1 MKTLILLTLIL
12 ALGGCSQSEQSGMNS
27 GATRLVSERS
37 YADTATEAAPG
48 SNGAAEAT
56 RRYLALKHKVTL
68 LVPAASLAQH
78 FGAIQA
84 ECLKLGCE
92 ILSAGQEAE
101 SPGQFASATL
111 TARVPPAAF
120 PGFFTG
126 IQTHGK
132 LLSHHSESEDKTAE
146 VIDVEARIRNL
157 EALKAR
163 VLELLAK
170 NAGSLKD
177 MLDAEKQ
184 LAETQ
189 AALDSINGQR
199 RALANQ
205 TDMIRIEIDLR
216 PRSFRNEGSWAAPV
230 AEAVDEAGDVLMQ
243 SLAFLLTAVVA
254 LLPWALLLS
263 LVFFPL
269 RAMLRRSRAA
279 KLAKAR
285 PEK

>member
-1 MKTLILLTLIL
+1 METD
-12 ALGGCSQSEQSGMNS
+12 AASEGK
-27 GATRLVSERS
+27 VS
-37 YADTATEAAPG
+37 AQ
-48 SNGAAEAT
+48 AT
-56 RRYLALKHKVTL
+56 RRFLALKHKVKL
-68 LVPAASLAQH
+68 VVPAASLAQH

-92 ILSAGQEAE
+92 ILSAGQETE
-101 SPGQFASATL
+101 SPEQFANATL

-120 PGFFTG
+120 SGFFTG
-126 IQTHGK
+126 IQAHGK

-146 VIDVEARIRNL
+146 VIDVEARIKNL

-163 VLELLAK
+163 VLELLKK

-199 RALANQ
+199 RVLASQ
-205 TDMIRIEIDLR
+205 TDMIRIEIELR
-216 PRSFRNEGSWAAPV
+216 PQSFRNEGSWTAPV
-230 AEAVDEAGDVLMQ
+230 AAAADEAGEVLMK
-243 SLAFLLTAVVA
+243 SVAFLLTATVA
-254 LLPWALLLS
+254 LLPWALLFS

-269 RAMLRRSRAA
+269 RRMWRRRRAA
-279 KLAKAR
+279 KLAMAQSGK
-285 PEK
+285 

>member
-1 MKTLILLTLIL
+1 MKKLTLLALIL
-12 ALGGCSQSEQSGMNS
+12 ALAGCSNSERYGMSGGTAPM
-27 GATRLVSERS
+27 VSERGV
-37 YADTATEAAPG
+37 AELAQG
-48 SNGAAEAT
+48 SKASPQAT

-68 LVPAASLAQH
+68 LVPAASLAQR

-92 ILSAGQEAE
+92 ILSAGQVAE
-101 SPGQFASATL
+101 GPDQDANATL

-120 PGFFTG
+120 SGFFTG
-126 IQTHGK
+126 IQAHGK

-170 NAGSLKD
+170 NTGSLKD

-189 AALDSINGQR
+189 AALDSIHGQR
-199 RALANQ
+199 RVLASQ
-205 TDMIRIEIDLR
+205 TEMIKIDIELR
-216 PRSFRNEGSWAAPV
+216 PQSLRTEGSWAAPV
-230 AEAVDEAGDVLMQ
+230 AIAAGDAGEVLMH
-243 SLAFLLTAVVA
+243 SIAFLLTAAVA
-254 LLPWALLLS
+254 LLPWAVVFGLA
-263 LVFFPL
+263 FFPL
-269 RAMLRRSRAA
+269 RRIWRRRRAA
-279 KLAKAR
+279 KLARMQA
-285 PEK
+285 EK